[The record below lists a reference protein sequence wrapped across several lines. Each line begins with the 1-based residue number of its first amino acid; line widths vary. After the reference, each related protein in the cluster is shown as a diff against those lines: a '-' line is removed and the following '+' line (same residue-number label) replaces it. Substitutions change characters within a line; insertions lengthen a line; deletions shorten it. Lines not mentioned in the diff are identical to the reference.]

1 MLFIVSRPVTLDG
14 GIVVLPSETL
24 ESSTS
29 ATHNQ
34 QPSSED
40 RRGDHGTDQPPYP
53 LHHGQPQQ
61 FIDASSSCR
70 RR

>member
-1 MLFIVSRPVTLDG
+1 VVQRVRWLIGTVIAVTLGG

-24 ESSTS
+24 ESATS

-40 RRGDHGTDQPPYP
+40 RRDET
-53 LHHGQPQQ
+53 
-61 FIDASSSCR
+61 R
-70 RR
+70 